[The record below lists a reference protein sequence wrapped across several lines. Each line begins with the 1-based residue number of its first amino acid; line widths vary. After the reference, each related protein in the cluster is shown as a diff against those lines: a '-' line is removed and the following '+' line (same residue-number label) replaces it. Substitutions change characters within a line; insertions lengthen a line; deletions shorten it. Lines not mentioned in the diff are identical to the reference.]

1 MSDYLAAAAQALSAP
16 EVIVRRSAE
25 ARSKATGA
33 DIDSILQAWAGGQ
46 SVASAPTA
54 APAAPAAPAAALAA
68 PAANPAPAASG
79 PAAAAAA
86 AAAPSPPAAV
96 SAVAVLDE
104 PTVEVAHPAA
114 PLSDRI
120 RVASRVGAVSGLVL
134 GLLGWLFSSQFLLA
148 RAGLFG
154 EEDDLA
160 VVVGVEPGQLILISM
175 LVSVAIGVVVA
186 GLTRMIP
193 SWTSPGMKLT
203 GSAVPSIALGIII
216 GGLVGA
222 MAGGIMASLGTPPE
236 IPDDPTTIPVLGA
249 MIWALLS
256 WAAGGWLIGALVQAL
271 GVPEGVD
278 DGDLDEVR
286 TIQARLIAAFG
297 LPLVALI
304 AILIMVL
311 AFAFVFISFPSYSPL
326 TGTVLA
332 GSILAFASLSASKPN
347 MKVGMSEL
355 VVASAGIGVVVILIY
370 AVLQTTGAGEHHG
383 EEEGSDT
390 ETAEEG
396 TTPDIGEVEPAEGEA
411 RISIVF

>member
-33 DIDSILQAWAGGQ
+33 DVDSILQAWAGGE
-46 SVASAPTA
+46 SVA
-54 APAAPAAPAAALAA
+54 AAPAAAAHATPAADAAPAVEAEPVAPVAPTSAA
-68 PAANPAPAASG
+68 PAAE
-79 PAAAAAA
+79 
-86 AAAPSPPAAV
+86 AAPVAT
-96 SAVAVLDE
+96 AVAVLDE
-104 PTVEVAHPAA
+104 PVVEESYPAA

-134 GLLGWLFSSQFLLA
+134 GLLGWLFSSQFMVGQ
-148 RAGLFG
+148 AGLFG
-154 EEDDLA
+154 EEGDLS
-160 VVVGVEPGQLILISM
+160 VVIGVDPGRLILIAM
-175 LVSVAIGVVVA
+175 LVSVVVGIAVA
-186 GLTRMIP
+186 GLTRLIP
-193 SWTSPGMKLT
+193 AWTSPGMKLT
-203 GSAVPSIALGIII
+203 GSALPSVALGIIL

-222 MAGGIMASLGTPPE
+222 VAGGIIAGTGTSPE

-249 MIWALLS
+249 MIWTLVT

-278 DGDLDEVR
+278 HHDLDEVR
-286 TIQARLIAAFG
+286 TVQARLIAAFG
-297 LPLVALI
+297 LPVVSLI
-304 AILIMVL
+304 AILTMVL

-355 VVASAGIGVVVILIY
+355 LVAAAGIGVVVILIY
-370 AVLQTTGAGEHHG
+370 AVLQTTGAGEHHEG
-383 EEEGSDT
+383 EGEGATTEEHGAGD
-390 ETAEEG
+390 G
-396 TTPDIGEVEPAEGEA
+396 TPAEGEA
-411 RISIVF
+411 RLFVIL

>member
-16 EVIVRRSAE
+16 ELIVRRSAE

-33 DIDSILQAWAGGQ
+33 DVDSILQAWAGGE
-46 SVASAPTA
+46 SVAA
-54 APAAPAAPAAALAA
+54 APAAPPPTAPVADVAPAV
-68 PAANPAPAASG
+68 PAAEPAPSQASE
-79 PAAAAAA
+79 AM
-86 AAAPSPPAAV
+86 AV
-96 SAVAVLDE
+96 SVPAYASVAVLDE
-104 PTVEVAHPAA
+104 PIAEDPRHPAA

-134 GLLGWLFSSQFLLA
+134 GVLGWLFSSQFMLG

-154 EEDDLA
+154 EEGDLS
-160 VVVGVEPGQLILISM
+160 VVIGVDPGRLVLIAM
-175 LVSVAIGVVVA
+175 LVSVAIGIAVA

-203 GSAVPSIALGIII
+203 GSPIPSIALGVVL

-222 MAGGIMASLGTPPE
+222 MAGGLISGLGTPPE
-236 IPDDPTTIPVLGA
+236 IPDDPTTVPVLGA
-249 MIWALLS
+249 MIWALVA

-278 DGDLDEVR
+278 HHDIDEVR
-286 TIQARLIAAFG
+286 TVQARLISAFG
-297 LPLVALI
+297 LPLVVLI
-304 AILIMVL
+304 AILTMVL

-355 VVASAGIGVVVILIY
+355 LVAAAGIGTVVILIY

-383 EEEGSDT
+383 EEEGGHA
-390 ETAEEG
+390 ETGEEG
-396 TTPDIGEVEPAEGEA
+396 ETPDVGEVEPADGEA
-411 RISIVF
+411 RIRIVF

>member
-25 ARSKATGA
+25 ARAKATGA

-46 SVASAPTA
+46 SVASAP
-54 APAAPAAPAAALAA
+54 
-68 PAANPAPAASG
+68 
-79 PAAAAAA
+79 AAA
-86 AAAPSPPAAV
+86 AAAPATAETAAPAPAAAPAAPV
-96 SAVAVLDE
+96 AAEPTAPTPVVAAASTAVAVLDE
-104 PTVEVAHPAA
+104 PPVDETHPAA

-134 GLLGWLFSSQFLLA
+134 ALLGWLFSSQFLLA

-154 EEDDLA
+154 EEGDLA
-160 VVVGVEPGQLILISM
+160 VVVGVEPGRLILIAM
-175 LVSVAIGVVVA
+175 LVSVAIGVAVA

-193 SWTSPGMKLT
+193 SWTSPGMKLS
-203 GSAVPSIALGIII
+203 GSAVPSIALGIIL

-222 MAGGIMASLGTPPE
+222 TAGGIIAGLGTPPE
-236 IPDDPTTIPVLGA
+236 IPDDPTTVPVLAA
-249 MIWALLS
+249 MIWALVS

-271 GVPEGVD
+271 GVPDGVD
-278 DGDLDEVR
+278 HGDLDEVR
-286 TIQARLIAAFG
+286 TVQARLIAAFG
-297 LPLVALI
+297 LPLLALI

-311 AFAFVFISFPSYSPL
+311 AFAFVFISFPSWSPL

-347 MKVGMSEL
+347 MKVGMTEL
-355 VVASAGIGVVVILIY
+355 VVASAGIAVVVILIY

-383 EEEGSDT
+383 EEEGEHS

-396 TTPDIGEVEPAEGEA
+396 ETPDIGEVEPVEGEA
-411 RISIVF
+411 RIRIVF

>member
-33 DIDSILQAWAGGQ
+33 DVDSILQAWAGGE
-46 SVASAPTA
+46 SVAAAPVA
-54 APAAPAAPAAALAA
+54 APASPATEAAPAVAAA
-68 PAANPAPAASG
+68 PS
-79 PAAAAAA
+79 A
-86 AAAPSPPAAV
+86 AAAPPASAAPMVEVAPAAT
-96 SAVAVLDE
+96 AVAVLDE
-104 PTVEVAHPAA
+104 PAVEETHPAA

-154 EEDDLA
+154 EEEDLA
-160 VVVGVEPGQLILISM
+160 VVVGVEPGQLILIAM
-175 LVSVAIGVVVA
+175 LVSVAIGVMIA

-203 GSAVPSIALGIII
+203 GSAVPSIALGVIL

-222 MAGGIMASLGTPPE
+222 MAGGIIAGLGTPPE
-236 IPDDPTTIPVLGA
+236 IPDDPTTVPVLGA
-249 MIWALLS
+249 MIWALVA

-271 GVPEGVD
+271 GVPDGVD
-278 DGDLDEVR
+278 HADLDEVR
-286 TIQARLIAAFG
+286 TVQARLIAAFG

-311 AFAFVFISFPSYSPL
+311 AFAFVFISFPSWSPL

-347 MKVGMSEL
+347 MKVGMTEL

-370 AVLQTTGAGEHHG
+370 AVLQTTGAGGHHG
-383 EEEGSDT
+383 EEEGGHT
-390 ETAEEG
+390 ETTEQGE
-396 TTPDIGEVEPAEGEA
+396 TPDIGETEPAEGEA
-411 RISIVF
+411 RIRLVF